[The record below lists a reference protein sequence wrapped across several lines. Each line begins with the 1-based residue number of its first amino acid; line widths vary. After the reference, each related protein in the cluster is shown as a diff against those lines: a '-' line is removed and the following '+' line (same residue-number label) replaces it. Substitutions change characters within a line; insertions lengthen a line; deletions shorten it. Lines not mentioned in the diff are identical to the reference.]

1 MTFGNASHFY
11 QLCERTVQ
19 NEACRIISQDAESSR
34 RISPRELLR
43 AFSVLVGYRN
53 ICAHD
58 ERLYCA
64 NVKGASFDGMVRR
77 LAIVL
82 PEREMAEL
90 ADDIGVLLTKY
101 EGRLD
106 FASLSQIT
114 HTEFFKR

>member
-1 MTFGNASHFY
+1 
-11 QLCERTVQ
+11 
-19 NEACRIISQDAESSR
+19 
-34 RISPRELLR
+34 
-43 AFSVLVGYRN
+43 
-53 ICAHD
+53 
-58 ERLYCA
+58 
-64 NVKGASFDGMVRR
+64 MVRR